1 MIWNFRA
8 AHTHEMASIT
18 LHFAIVRQPFL
29 NIVKHPSGPSSSGVD
44 DSIMHPFAVSARASN
59 CGFP

>member
-8 AHTHEMASIT
+8 AHTHETASIT

-29 NIVKHPSGPSSSGVD
+29 NIVKHPS
-44 DSIMHPFAVSARASN
+44 ARAAAGSMIR
-59 CGFP
+59 